1 MKDIKDIA
9 PDLPTKY
16 LRDFFAEKD
25 IPAKV
30 FEKTGSDGTVHS
42 IPNAVVVEHFMVIE
56 DESILRGIEDTLR
69 KIDFHN
75 GDVNHFL
82 EHLAGGVVG
91 IYERRAAA
99 TG

>member
-1 MKDIKDIA
+1 MKSLKDIA

-25 IPAKV
+25 IPEKI
-30 FEKTGSDGTVHS
+30 FEKIGSDGTPHM
-42 IPNAVVVEHFMVIE
+42 IPNAVVVEHFNVLE
-56 DESILRGIEDTLR
+56 DESILRHIEDTLR

-82 EHLAGGVVG
+82 EHLAEGVVG
-91 IYERRAAA
+91 IYERRA
-99 TG
+99 G